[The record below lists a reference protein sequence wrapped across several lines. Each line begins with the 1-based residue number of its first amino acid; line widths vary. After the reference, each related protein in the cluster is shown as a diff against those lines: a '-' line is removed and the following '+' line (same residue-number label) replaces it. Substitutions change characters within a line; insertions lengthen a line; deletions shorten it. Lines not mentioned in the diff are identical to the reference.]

1 VSAKTEYRCVVLFE
15 DEVRAA
21 AKLLAKFFEPAAR
34 DPTGEEAISIIEACY
49 AALQGAEDDSA
60 VVMLG
65 RKPIESAVRSEVA
78 A

>member
-1 VSAKTEYRCVVLFE
+1 MSAKTEYRCVVLFE

-21 AKLLAKFFEPAAR
+21 AKLLAGFFDPAR